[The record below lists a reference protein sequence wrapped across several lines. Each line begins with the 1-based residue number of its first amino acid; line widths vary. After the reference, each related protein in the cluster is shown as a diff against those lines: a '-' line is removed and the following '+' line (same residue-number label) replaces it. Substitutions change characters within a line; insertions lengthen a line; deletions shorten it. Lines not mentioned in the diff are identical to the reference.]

1 MPCSKCYT
9 NISPAKSVICTNCC
23 STFHPNCTKLKTFTN
38 YKAVKE
44 SWICDPCNEKM
55 KKNASRKNLENEF
68 QKDDCDDMYDLISVK
83 TDLKLVIKRIESL
96 SDNMKT
102 FEKSITFCSDS
113 IDEFGSKLESVI
125 NKISEMENKVQTYEL
140 RCNKLE
146 KELNILKATVNS
158 TEQLTL
164 ANNIEISGIPKT
176 PNENISEI
184 VNTVARVLNCQLNKD
199 DVIDSFRN
207 KSRQN
212 NDGRIV
218 VQFNSKA
225 VKDSLI
231 NSMKSRYKDKNPL
244 MTKDI
249 HSNFSNS
256 KVFINDQLT
265 QNNKKL
271 LWLAKEVGKY
281 YNHRYTWANMSGV
294 FVRKVEGGQI
304 FKIQNLEV
312 LQKMD
317 AEKNITSLWDY

>member
-1 MPCSKCYT
+1 
-9 NISPAKSVICTNCC
+9 
-23 STFHPNCTKLKTFTN
+23 
-38 YKAVKE
+38 
-44 SWICDPCNEKM
+44 M
-55 KKNASRKNLENEF
+55 KKNVSRKNLENEF
-68 QKDDCDDMYDLISVK
+68 QKDDGDDVYDLSSVK

-102 FEKSITFCSDS
+102 FEKSLTFCSDS

-125 NKISEMENKVQTYEL
+125 NKISEMEKKVQTYEL

-184 VNTVARVLNCQLNKD
+184 VNTVARVLNCQLNRH

-244 MTKDI
+244 MAKDI

-294 FVRKVEGGQI
+294 FVRKVEGEQF
-304 FKIQNLEV
+304 FKIQNLEI

-317 AEKNITSLWDY
+317 AEKKITSLWDY